1 MLREAQL
8 KPTYASSYPMITP
21 GQWYTAAALA
31 GQLTA
36 ARIVHDGPA
45 AGFTERVLHP
55 AHFEFRGGGPRTG
68 SWVGL
73 RTRREDRHGRRAPAH
88 RRSLDQLRTA

>member
-8 KPTYASSYPMITP
+8 KPAYATAYPMVTP
-21 GQWYTAAALA
+21 GRWYTAAALA

-36 ARIVHDGPA
+36 ARIVHDGA
-45 AGFTERVLHP
+45 AVRFTERVLHP
-55 AHFEFRGGGPRTG
+55 AHFEFRGSGPRTG

-73 RTRREDRHGRRAPAH
+73 RTRREDRHVQRGPAH
-88 RRSLDQLRTA
+88 RRSLALLHSA

>member
-8 KPTYASSYPMITP
+8 KPTYAAVYPTITP

-36 ARIVHDGPA
+36 ARILHDGA
-45 AGFTERVLHP
+45 AIRFTERVLHP

-73 RTRREDRHGRRAPAH
+73 RTRREDRHVRRGPAH
-88 RRSLDQLRTA
+88 RRSLALLHSA